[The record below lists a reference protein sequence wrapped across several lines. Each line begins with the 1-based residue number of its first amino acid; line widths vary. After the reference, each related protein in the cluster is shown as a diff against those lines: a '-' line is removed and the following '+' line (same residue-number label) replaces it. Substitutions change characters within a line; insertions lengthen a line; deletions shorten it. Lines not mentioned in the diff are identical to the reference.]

1 MLLLKSD
8 YNLMSLLLNL
18 SLKNRL
24 DCKIYF
30 KTCLIF
36 SNYFARKISKL
47 KKKCLLTLRFLCIYA
62 VQTPG
67 DLNNVINYSGPRQW
81 ICFLSPKSKRG
92 LLKQPCLISLGIYA
106 NPGYSVPHREI
117 VRSSHKMEL
126 SLIVV
131 K

>member
-67 DLNNVINYSGPRQW
+67 DLNNVISSIQVPAMDL
-81 ICFLSPKSKRG
+81 FLESQVKEGTAKTT
-92 LLKQPCLISLGIYA
+92 
-106 NPGYSVPHREI
+106 
-117 VRSSHKMEL
+117 L
-126 SLIVV
+126 SYFIGNLC
-131 K
+131 